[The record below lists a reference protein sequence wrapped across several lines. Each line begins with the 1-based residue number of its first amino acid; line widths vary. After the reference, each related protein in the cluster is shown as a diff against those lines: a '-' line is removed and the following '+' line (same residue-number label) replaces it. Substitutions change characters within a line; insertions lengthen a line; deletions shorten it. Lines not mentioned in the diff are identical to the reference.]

1 MIKVNKIFSNFF
13 FSGQCCIQNVI
24 ITIIDKD
31 EFFDQCNLIV
41 SEIPLTVVR
50 YPTTTETLEETTTAE
65 ETSPIVETTIAEE
78 TTPVLETTA
87 TEETTPAVETTTLE
101 QVTAYV
107 TSIEKH
113 TFTGLGKAVRL
124 FFKYL
129 FHISIRTNLYYSVK
143 AYDDIPELVTIA
155 FMVMY
160 VFVLL

>member
-1 MIKVNKIFSNFF
+1 MIYCELHLIKINKIFFNFF

-41 SEIPLTVVR
+41 SEIPLTVVQ

-78 TTPVLETTA
+78 TTP
-87 TEETTPAVETTTLE
+87 AVETTTLE
-101 QVTAYV
+101 QVAAYV

-129 FHISIRTNLYYSVK
+129 FHISIRFNLYYSVK
-143 AYDDIPELVTIA
+143 AYDDSPDLVTIA
-155 FMVMY
+155 FMVIY